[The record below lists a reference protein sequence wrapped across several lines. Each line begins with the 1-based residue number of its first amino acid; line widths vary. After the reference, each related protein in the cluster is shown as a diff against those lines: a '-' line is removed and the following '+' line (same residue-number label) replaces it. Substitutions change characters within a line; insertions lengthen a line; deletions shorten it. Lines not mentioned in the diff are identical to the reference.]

1 MNRWLLLPDGR
12 SPEWATTDAIVE
24 VWHWSV
30 VSGQWLVEE
39 KLATGMRK
47 RRNLW
52 LFLISLACVLLM
64 QVQAI
69 AKQHVNA
76 EVGIK
81 QVGNLEGIEK
91 NVESESDKKG
101 QLKPFDEFVKDAE
114 KLEGLFTIY
123 RQEKKNKIYLE
134 IKPEQLQKNY
144 LGVIT
149 LSTGIGEAGILKGM
163 PIGEILFQ
171 FRRLQDKV
179 EVVVPNINFRG
190 SEDDRVQQT
199 ISRSF
204 SDSVLYSLKIES
216 IHPERQTLLIDLG
229 SLLLGQRDLGNLSSV
244 VKEVLGSSYSI
255 DKNRSYFSEAKAF
268 PLNVE
273 IESVYGFKSG
283 SGADIPSLPDSR
295 AFSLSVHYSL
305 SELPVNNGYRPRVAD
320 ERVGYFVTAYKD
332 LGNDNLKDPFVR
344 YINRWHLEKQ
354 DPSAPLS
361 PPKQPIVF
369 WIENTVPSEYREA
382 IARGVLMWNRAFT
395 KAGFSNAI
403 AVRQMPDDA
412 EWNPEDVR
420 YNTIRWSASF
430 DPLFFGLGPSRV
442 NPLTGEIL
450 DADILIDAN
459 IVRILKNEYR
469 SFVGGSSGE
478 YGPRTEEFN
487 PCSTSLQQL
496 YLPEVALPET
506 QTIEKPLNSTLS
518 QLMGGQD
525 LCLGLEF
532 NRQFAVGAIAMS
544 LLHDVGPDSE
554 EMEEY
559 VQQYLSFLV
568 AHEVGHTLGLRHNF
582 RGSTMLKPE
591 ELNDRSITRTR
602 GMVASVMDY
611 LAVNLAP
618 PGVEQG
624 DYFPVM
630 VGPYDEWAIEYG
642 YKPNSPMRESQ
653 ELQQIAQRAAE
664 PELSYATDEDRFA
677 SLDPAANAFDLS
689 SDMLRFSI
697 WQLENAQAMWSRL
710 AESFPRMG
718 ESYSE
723 IREMFDEVLL
733 YYFKNARNATL
744 YVGGQSFHRI
754 YPGDGN
760 GRLPFEV
767 IPVQKQREA
776 LNAIAEYVFASDA
789 FQFSPQL
796 LNQLA
801 PSRWW
806 HWGTVPALFR
816 LDYPIG
822 DRLFFVQRA
831 VLRSLLAAPRL
842 SRMRDLELKA
852 APEEVLMLPELF
864 DTLQASIWTEVIQKD
879 PENISSIRRSLQREY
894 VDLLSAMVLR
904 KSRVPE
910 DARTLAWYH
919 LGQLRGDIDKTL
931 RKRGRRFDTY
941 SKAHLAKTRDRIDKT
956 LSAPL
961 QSN

>member
-1 MNRWLLLPDGR
+1 
-12 SPEWATTDAIVE
+12 
-24 VWHWSV
+24 
-30 VSGQWLVEE
+30 
-39 KLATGMRK
+39 MRK
-47 RRNLW
+47 RRYLW

-76 EVGIK
+76 EVGVK
-81 QVGNLEGIEK
+81 QVKNIEEVEKKLEE
-91 NVESESDKKG
+91 ERDEEW
-101 QLKPFDEFVKDAE
+101 QRKPFEEVVKDAE
-114 KLEGLFTIY
+114 KLEGLFTVY
-123 RQEKKNKIYLE
+123 RQEKKGKIYLE

-163 PIGEILFQ
+163 PIGEILLQ

-199 ISRSF
+199 IEQSF

-229 SLLLGQRDLGNLSSV
+229 SLMLGQRDISNLSSV
-244 VKEVLGSSYSI
+244 VREMLGSGYSI
-255 DKNRSYFSEAKAF
+255 DVNRSYFSEAKAF

-283 SGADIPSLPDSR
+283 SGAGAEIPSLPDSR

-305 SELPVNNGYRPRVAD
+305 SELPVNNGYRPRMAD

-332 LGNDNLKDPFVR
+332 LGNDRRKDPFVR

-354 DPSAPLS
+354 DPYAPLS
-361 PPKQPIVF
+361 PPKQQIVF
-369 WIENTVPSEYREA
+369 WIENTVPDEYREA
-382 IARGVLMWNRAFT
+382 IARGVLMWNRAFA
-395 KAGFSNAI
+395 KAGFSDAI

-430 DPLFFGLGPSRV
+430 DPLFFGIGPSRV

-459 IVRILKNEYR
+459 IVQILKNEYR
-469 SFVGGSSGE
+469 SFVGSSSGE

-487 PCSTSLQQL
+487 PCGASLQQL
-496 YLPEVALPET
+496 YLGGVELPEMART
-506 QTIEKPLNSTLS
+506 TEQPLNSALS

-525 LCLGLEF
+525 VCLGQEF
-532 NRQFAVGAIAMS
+532 NRQFAIGAIAMS
-544 LLHDVGPDSE
+544 LLHDVGPDSD

-582 RGSTMLKPE
+582 RGSTLLKPE
-591 ELNDRSITRTR
+591 ELNDRSITRSR

-611 LAVNLAP
+611 VAVNLAP

-624 DYFPVM
+624 DYFAVM

-642 YKPNSPMRESQ
+642 YKPISPMRESQ

-664 PELSYATDEDRFA
+664 PELSYATDEDTFA

-710 AESFPRMG
+710 NKSFPTMG
-718 ESYSE
+718 ESYGE
-723 IREMFDEVLL
+723 IREMFDRVLL
-733 YYFKNARNATL
+733 YYLKNARNATL

-806 HWGTVPALFR
+806 HWGTVPTLLR
-816 LDYPIG
+816 LDYPIS
-822 DRLFFVQRA
+822 DRLFFVQRS

-852 APEEVLMLPELF
+852 DPTKVLMLPELF
-864 DTLQASIWTEVIQKD
+864 DTLQASIWTEVVQKD

-894 VDLLSAMVLR
+894 VKILSAMVLH

-919 LGQLRGDIDKTL
+919 LGQLRSDIDKTL

>member
-1 MNRWLLLPDGR
+1 
-12 SPEWATTDAIVE
+12 
-24 VWHWSV
+24 
-30 VSGQWLVEE
+30 
-39 KLATGMRK
+39 
-47 RRNLW
+47 
-52 LFLISLACVLLM
+52 M

-76 EVGIK
+76 EVGGK
-81 QVGNLEGIEK
+81 QVANLEEIEK
-91 NVESESDKKG
+91 KLESESDEEG
-101 QLKPFDEFVKDAE
+101 QLKKFEEVVKDAE
-114 KLEGLFTIY
+114 NLEGLFTVY
-123 RQEKKNKIYLE
+123 RQDKKGKLYLE
-134 IKPEQLQKNY
+134 IKPEQLEKNY

-149 LSTGIGEAGILKGM
+149 LSTGIGEAGILKGL
-163 PIGEILFQ
+163 PIGEIMFQ
-171 FRRLQDKV
+171 FRRLQNKV
-179 EVVVPNINFRG
+179 EFVVPNINFRG
-190 SEDDRVQQT
+190 SEDDRVQRT
-199 ISRSF
+199 IERSF

-216 IHPERQTLLIDLG
+216 IHPERKTLLIDLG
-229 SLLLGQRDLGNLSSV
+229 SLMLGQRDIGNLSSV
-244 VKEVLGSSYSI
+244 VREMLGSGYSI
-255 DKNRSYFSEAKAF
+255 DRNRSYFSDAKAF

-273 IESVYGFKSG
+273 IESVYGFKGGSG
-283 SGADIPSLPDSR
+283 SGVNIPSLPDSR

-305 SELPVNNGYRPRVAD
+305 SELPVNNGYRPRMAD
-320 ERVGYFVTAYKD
+320 ERVGYFVTAYKE
-332 LGNDNLKDPFVR
+332 LGNDNRKDPFVR
-344 YINRWHLEKQ
+344 YINRWHLEKK

-369 WIENTVPSEYREA
+369 WIENTVPDEYRSA
-382 IARGVLMWNRAFT
+382 IARGVLMWNRAFA

-403 AVRQMPDDA
+403 EVRQMPDDA

-430 DPLFFGLGPSRV
+430 TPAFFGLGPSRV

-469 SFVGGSSGE
+469 SFVGSSGE

-487 PCSTSLQQL
+487 PCSQSLQQL

-525 LCLGLEF
+525 LCYGLEF

-544 LLHDVGPDSE
+544 LLHNVGPDSE
-554 EMEEY
+554 EIDKY
-559 VQQYLSFLV
+559 VNQYLSFLV

-582 RGSTMLKPE
+582 RGSTLLKPE
-591 ELNDRSITRTR
+591 ELNDTSITQSR

-611 LAVNLAP
+611 VAVNLAP

-624 DYFPVM
+624 DYFAVI

-642 YKPNSPMRESQ
+642 YKPISPMGETQ
-653 ELQQIAQRAAE
+653 ELRQIAQRAAE
-664 PELSYATDEDRFA
+664 PELSYATDEDRLA
-677 SLDPAANAFDLS
+677 SLDPAANTFDLS
-689 SDMLRFSI
+689 SDMLRYSI

-710 AESFPRMG
+710 AKSFPTMG

-733 YYFKNARNATL
+733 YYFQHARNATL

-816 LDYPIG
+816 LD
-822 DRLFFVQRA
+822 
-831 VLRSLLAAPRL
+831 
-842 SRMRDLELKA
+842 
-852 APEEVLMLPELF
+852 
-864 DTLQASIWTEVIQKD
+864 
-879 PENISSIRRSLQREY
+879 
-894 VDLLSAMVLR
+894 
-904 KSRVPE
+904 
-910 DARTLAWYH
+910 
-919 LGQLRGDIDKTL
+919 
-931 RKRGRRFDTY
+931 
-941 SKAHLAKTRDRIDKT
+941 
-956 LSAPL
+956 
-961 QSN
+961 